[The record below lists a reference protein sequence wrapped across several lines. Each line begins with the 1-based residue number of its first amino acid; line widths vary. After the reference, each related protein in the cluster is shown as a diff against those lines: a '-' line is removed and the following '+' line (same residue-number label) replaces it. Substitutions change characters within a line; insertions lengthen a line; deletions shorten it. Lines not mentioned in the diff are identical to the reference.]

1 MMPVLKYVGFPVAK
15 THRVVKS
22 YHRLRV
28 VQYTDVMRF
37 LTHYS
42 YMYTFQS
49 VS

>member
-15 THRVVKS
+15 TNRVVKS
-22 YHRLRV
+22 YHRLR